1 MKYGINRF
9 RFVDNMVT
17 NMLGMIIFSC
27 MFSSTDSLQKVIH
40 RFDQSELNMPI
51 EKIDKTVF
59 NEFDNLMG
67 YPPLILTAMF

>member
-1 MKYGINRF
+1 
-9 RFVDNMVT
+9 
-17 NMLGMIIFSC
+17 